1 MPGIFDGL
9 KVLDLTRVVAGPLCT
24 QLLAD
29 MGATVY
35 KIEKPGEGDDTRRMG
50 PFLPDPRTGEPCNES
65 AMFLAYNRGKRS
77 VTVDIATPEGATLV
91 QDLAAHC
98 DVLIENYKVGA
109 LARYGLDYE
118 TVRRRRPEI
127 IYASLTGFG
136 QSGPAA
142 ARPAYD
148 SVLQGMAG
156 IMNTTGQP
164 AGTPGGEPMRSGVYM
179 VDTVTGLYTA
189 VGILS
194 ALYHRQATGQGQRL
208 DSGMLDA
215 AVSLTG
221 HFALGYLMTGVV
233 PTRQGNGS
241 VVAGPAGVYACA
253 DGPVMLAVA
262 NDGQFKGLCAALAH
276 GELAQD
282 ERFCSNP
289 QRMRHPVELRATLEP
304 LFAAR
309 PRADLIDA
317 CTRHGVPCGPVNDMA
332 QVFAE
337 PQTQHREL
345 AMQLPHARG
354 VDVPAV
360 RSPLRFSATPV
371 VHKPPP
377 MLGAHSEQVL
387 ADELGLSAEQL
398 RGLRERGI
406 I

>member
-35 KIEKPGEGDDTRRMG
+35 KIEKPREGDDTRRMG
-50 PFLPDPRTGEPCNES
+50 PYLPDPQTGQPSNES
-65 AMFLAYNRGKRS
+65 AMYLAYNRGKHS
-77 VTVDIATPEGATLV
+77 VTVDIATPEGAALV
-91 QDLAAHC
+91 QDLAARC
-98 DVLIENYKVGA
+98 DVFIENYKVGT
-109 LARYGLDYE
+109 LAKYGLDYE
-118 TVRRRRPEI
+118 AVRQRRPDI

-189 VGILS
+189 VGVLS
-194 ALYHRQATGQGQRL
+194 ALYHRLATGEGQWL
-208 DSGMLDA
+208 DSGMMDA

-221 HFALGYLMTGVV
+221 HFAVGYLITGVV

-241 VVAGPAGVYACA
+241 VVAGPGGVFQCA

-262 NDGQFKGLCAALAH
+262 NDGQFKGLCQALGCPEMA
-276 GELAQD
+276 LD
-282 ERFCSNP
+282 ERFRTNP
-289 QRMRHPVELRATLEP
+289 QRMAHQPAMRAALDP
-304 LFAAR
+304 LFAAQA
-309 PRADLIDA
+309 RADLIDA
-317 CTRHGVPCGPVNDMA
+317 CMRFGVPCGPVNDMA

-337 PQTQHREL
+337 PQAQHREL
-345 AMQLPHARG
+345 ALRLPHARG

-371 VHKPPP
+371 VHKAPP
-377 MLGAHSEQVL
+377 MLGAQSEQVL
-387 ADELGLSAEQL
+387 ADELGLTADQL